1 MRTIFR
7 LILLTILAL
16 IILIPAGLV
25 IMVVDPYPH
34 VQAPAQIDQADI
46 QRARQLLAPLKSG
59 NPDQGPLKS
68 LIIPEN
74 ELNLLMGYGIARVMD
89 EKKVAV
95 KVHLLTNIAVIYAT
109 IQIPD
114 ILLGK
119 WINLAMAVHPGP
131 DVLTI
136 EQAQIGRLRMPSFVV
151 QRASAHI
158 HARLMDTPGYAG
170 IISLIQQIQAVT
182 IDEDRLFVQFRW
194 DPLMLAALTD
204 EARQQMFSMAHQKRL
219 IEYHNFLVEQAS
231 LLEMKKTSLISVI
244 KPLFGR
250 AMENTALS
258 QDPAAENTAV
268 LQVLAAHVMNQDLS
282 GFLAPENRDRL
293 SSFRPDIVF
302 LLHGREDLAQHF
314 LSSAAITVSASGD
327 LARSLGLAKE
337 MEDAQTGSG
346 YSFVD
351 ISANEAGIRFAE
363 FAVSGPVR
371 ARVLQQRMADVSH
384 ENQFMPDIGALPEN
398 MREEVFRRR
407 FNTPQSPAFDRIMR
421 QIASRIDSCQI
432 YQN

>member
-1 MRTIFR
+1 MRTVFR
-7 LILLTILAL
+7 LILITILAL

-34 VQAPAQIDQADI
+34 VQAPAQIGQADI

-68 LIIPEN
+68 LTIPEN

-119 WINLAMAVHPGP
+119 WVNLVMAVHPGP
-131 DVLTI
+131 DALTI
-136 EQAQIGRLRMPSFVV
+136 EKAQIGRLRMPSFIV
-151 QRASAHI
+151 QRAAAHI

-182 IDEDRLFVQFRW
+182 IDEDCLFVQFQW

-204 EARQQMFSMAHQKRL
+204 EARQQMFSTAHQKRL
-219 IEYHNFLVEQAS
+219 IEYHNFLVEQVSS
-231 LLEMKKTSLISVI
+231 LEIKKTSLISVI
-244 KPLFGR
+244 KPLFRR
-250 AMENTALS
+250 AVENTALS
-258 QDPAAENTAV
+258 QDPVAENTAV
-268 LQVLAAHVMNQDLS
+268 LQAMAAHIMNQDLS
-282 GFLAPENRDRL
+282 GFLAPDNRARL
-293 SSFRPDIVF
+293 SSSRPDIVF

-314 LSSAAITVSASGD
+314 LSSAAITVSASGN
-327 LARSLGLAKE
+327 LARSMGFAKE
-337 MEDAQTGSG
+337 MEDAKTGSG
-346 YSFVD
+346 YSFAD

-371 ARVLQQRMADVSH
+371 ARLLQQRMADVSL
-384 ENQFMPDIGALPEN
+384 ENQFMPDIDALPEN
-398 MREEVFRRR
+398 MREETFRRR

-421 QIASRIDSCQI
+421 QIESRIDSCQI